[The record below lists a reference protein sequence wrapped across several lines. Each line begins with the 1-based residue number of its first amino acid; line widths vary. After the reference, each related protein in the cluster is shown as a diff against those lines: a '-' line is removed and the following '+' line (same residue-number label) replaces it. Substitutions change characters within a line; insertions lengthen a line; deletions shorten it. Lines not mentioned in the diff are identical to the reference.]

1 MGLSK
6 LRSICKHVCDTS
18 EVPFSMTHLLSRMVD
33 GPRSCDNIGR
43 MRDPHTSVSV
53 QLPLTILKAP
63 YISKSP
69 QGCSRPSDPAIGSRL
84 NANPEGA
91 YRVIPSCHYAAHA
104 SHTALEYHAN
114 MAPRPLAQPSNATPW
129 LWTTCQGTGAWL
141 RKAMINL
148 QA

>member
-6 LRSICKHVCDTS
+6 LRSICNHLCDTS

-63 YISKSP
+63 YISKSLP
-69 QGCSRPSDPAIGSRL
+69 GCSRPSDPAIGSRL

-91 YRVIPSCHYAAHA
+91 YRGDSFVPLCRPCKPHGARIPREHGTSAFGAAFECNPVAVDH
-104 SHTALEYHAN
+104 
-114 MAPRPLAQPSNATPW
+114 MPRHWRLAKESDD
-129 LWTTCQGTGAWL
+129 
-141 RKAMINL
+141 
-148 QA
+148 